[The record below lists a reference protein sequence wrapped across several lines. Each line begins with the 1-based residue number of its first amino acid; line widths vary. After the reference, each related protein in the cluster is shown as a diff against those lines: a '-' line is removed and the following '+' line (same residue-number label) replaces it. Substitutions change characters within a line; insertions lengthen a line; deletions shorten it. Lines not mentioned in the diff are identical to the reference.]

1 MDRYVVYV
9 WPEAPSSLNFLYELI
24 ESGDGLVLGS
34 LVSGL
39 VDSLAALL
47 VQYVLYMS
55 TSYFC
60 VNFNAI
66 GKPEYEGRTHG

>member
-1 MDRYVVYV
+1 MDRYVVDV
-9 WPEAPSSLNFLYELI
+9 WPEAPSLLNFPYELI
-24 ESGDGLVLGS
+24 ESGNGLVLGS
-34 LVSGL
+34 LVFRV

-55 TSYFC
+55 NSYFC

-66 GKPEYEGRTHG
+66 AKPKYDGRTHG